1 MTGQWSF
8 TMPLEIWV
16 FQLAYSGRITSH
28 TQEIQLSYP
37 LSSFYSF
44 LTVKRWGDSHG
55 QEKEILSDLNP
66 RLKKKLI
73 TELKSSSQRILLLVK
88 SSYRSLEDLR
98 NPPDFL
104 APRGPGSAE
113 TIPGIL
119 SFFFGFARGDI
130 PPSNKWAYWTTLG
143 YFNFKYISGEYYLL
157 NTNLGKVSSHLTSF
171 PNWKILPKPGYKLN
185 LHVYALSRLK
195 KKILFISLFLLKFS
209 T

>member
-73 TELKSSSQRILLLVK
+73 TELKSSSQRIPLLEKILIGPWKISEILQISWLQEGQAVQK
-88 SSYRSLEDLR
+88 PYREFYHF
-98 NPPDFL
+98 FL
-104 APRGPGSAE
+104 ASQEE
-113 TIPGIL
+113 TFLPQ
-119 SFFFGFARGDI
+119 
-130 PPSNKWAYWTTLG
+130 
-143 YFNFKYISGEYYLL
+143 ISGPTGLL
-157 NTNLGKVSSHLTSF
+157 
-171 PNWKILPKPGYKLN
+171 
-185 LHVYALSRLK
+185 
-195 KKILFISLFLLKFS
+195 
-209 T
+209 